1 MSNLII
7 ILDEYSKKNISFF
20 KSLSSSVFSDINQLG
35 DLMPDDKILFVF
47 SYELDANSIQKKID
61 DFKKSL
67 PEINLFFLISK
78 KTKSFFEKRKNC
90 IYYPIKIKELI
101 HKTRQE
107 NENPIIFGNLE
118 LKKNFLKNTLNKKQI
133 KISDIEKNILK
144 LLFFKKSTQ
153 KEVIKVSI
161 LNYKTEI
168 KSNTVESHLTRI
180 RNKIESIGS
189 NVKIISSEKGM
200 ISIFL

>member
-20 KSLSSSVFSDINQLG
+20 KSLSSNVFSDINQIG
-35 DLMPDDKILFVF
+35 ELMPDDKILFVF
-47 SYELDANSIQKKID
+47 SYELDSNSIQKKID

-107 NENPIIFGNLE
+107 NENPIIFENLE
-118 LKKNFLKNTLNKKQI
+118 LKKNFLKNALNNKQI

>member
-20 KSLSSSVFSDINQLG
+20 KSLSSNVFSDINQIG
-35 DLMPDDKILFVF
+35 ELMPDDKILFVF

-118 LKKNFLKNTLNKKQI
+118 LKKNFLKNALNNKQI

>member
-107 NENPIIFGNLE
+107 NENPIIFENLE
-118 LKKNFLKNTLNKKQI
+118 LKKNFLKNTLNNKKI

>member
-20 KSLSSSVFSDINQLG
+20 KSLSSNVFSDINQIG
-35 DLMPDDKILFVF
+35 ELMPDDKILFVF

-118 LKKNFLKNTLNKKQI
+118 LKKNFLKNALNNKQI

-189 NVKIISSEKGM
+189 NVKIISNEKGM

>member
-7 ILDEYSKKNISFF
+7 ILDEDSKKNISFF

-35 DLMPDDKILFVF
+35 ELMPDDKILFVF

>member
-20 KSLSSSVFSDINQLG
+20 KSLSSNVFSDINQIG
-35 DLMPDDKILFVF
+35 ELMPDDKILFVF
-47 SYELDANSIQKKID
+47 SYELDSNSIQKKID

-78 KTKSFFEKRKNC
+78 NTKSFFEKRKNC

-101 HKTRQE
+101 HKMRQE
-107 NENPIIFGNLE
+107 NENPIIFENLE
-118 LKKNFLKNTLNKKQI
+118 LKKNFLKNALNNKQI

>member
-20 KSLSSSVFSDINQLG
+20 KSLSSNVFSDINQIG
-35 DLMPDDKILFVF
+35 ELMPDDKILFVF
-47 SYELDANSIQKKID
+47 SYELDSNSIQKKID

-78 KTKSFFEKRKNC
+78 NTKSFFEKRKNC

-118 LKKNFLKNTLNKKQI
+118 LKKNFLKNALNNKQI

>member
-1 MSNLII
+1 M
-7 ILDEYSKKNISFF
+7 
-20 KSLSSSVFSDINQLG
+20 
-35 DLMPDDKILFVF
+35 
-47 SYELDANSIQKKID
+47 
-61 DFKKSL
+61 
-67 PEINLFFLISK
+67 
-78 KTKSFFEKRKNC
+78 
-90 IYYPIKIKELI
+90 
-101 HKTRQE
+101 
-107 NENPIIFGNLE
+107 
-118 LKKNFLKNTLNKKQI
+118 KKNFLKNALNNKQI

>member
-1 MSNLII
+1 MQN
-7 ILDEYSKKNISFF
+7 
-20 KSLSSSVFSDINQLG
+20 
-35 DLMPDDKILFVF
+35 
-47 SYELDANSIQKKID
+47 
-61 DFKKSL
+61 
-67 PEINLFFLISK
+67 
-78 KTKSFFEKRKNC
+78 
-90 IYYPIKIKELI
+90 
-101 HKTRQE
+101 H
-107 NENPIIFGNLE
+107 
-118 LKKNFLKNTLNKKQI
+118 
-133 KISDIEKNILK
+133 IEKNILK

>member
-7 ILDEYSKKNISFF
+7 ILDEDSKKNISFF

>member
-1 MSNLII
+1 
-7 ILDEYSKKNISFF
+7 
-20 KSLSSSVFSDINQLG
+20 
-35 DLMPDDKILFVF
+35 
-47 SYELDANSIQKKID
+47 
-61 DFKKSL
+61 
-67 PEINLFFLISK
+67 
-78 KTKSFFEKRKNC
+78 
-90 IYYPIKIKELI
+90 
-101 HKTRQE
+101 
-107 NENPIIFGNLE
+107 
-118 LKKNFLKNTLNKKQI
+118 LKNTLNKKQI

>member
-20 KSLSSSVFSDINQLG
+20 KSLSSNVFSDINQIG
-35 DLMPDDKILFVF
+35 ELMPDDKILFVF

-78 KTKSFFEKRKNC
+78 NTKSFFEKRKNC

-118 LKKNFLKNTLNKKQI
+118 LKKNFLKNALNNKQI

-189 NVKIISSEKGM
+189 NVKIISNEKGM

>member
-1 MSNLII
+1 MSKLII
-7 ILDEYSKKNISFF
+7 ILDEYSKKNIFFF

-35 DLMPDDKILFVF
+35 ELMPDDKILFVF